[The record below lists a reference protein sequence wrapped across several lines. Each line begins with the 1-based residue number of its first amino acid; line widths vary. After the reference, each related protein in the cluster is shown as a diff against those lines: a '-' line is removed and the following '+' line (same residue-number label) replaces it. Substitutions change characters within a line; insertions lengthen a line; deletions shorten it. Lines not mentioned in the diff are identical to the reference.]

1 MVLWATEDGFAL
13 SVAGPADT
21 AAVEQLSAGAD
32 RTDVAAPLTA
42 AALGRPLAAS
52 PANYLALGTKLFPPD
67 VIAKELANGAG
78 SRVAITLNAGRRF
91 GREPAKA
98 GAGDDA
104 NVIEGRPNPS
114 ER

>member
-52 PANYLALGTKLFPPD
+52 PGNYLALGTKLFPPD
-67 VIAKELANGAG
+67 VIAKELAHGAG
-78 SRVAITLNAGRRF
+78 SRVAITLNF